1 MEKKSELDLQWVRKE
16 AEQRSS
22 LKLILYCPNW
32 LQLWNLALD
41 SGPHGTRCGQC
52 LERTLTKPIFGNRQ
66 CSKCCNTIVQEVYL
80 DRLFHDHADQL
91 NVKETYNVVIQALK
105 SCSQVLLSF
114 GARLISLEKG
124 ANSQFE

>member
-1 MEKKSELDLQWVRKE
+1 MDNV
-16 AEQRSS
+16 
-22 LKLILYCPNW
+22 
-32 LQLWNLALD
+32 WNVL
-41 SGPHGTRCGQC
+41 
-52 LERTLTKPIFGNRQ
+52 LTKPIFGNRQ

-80 DRLFHDHADQL
+80 DRLFRDHADQL

-114 GARLISLEKG
+114 GSRLISLEKG